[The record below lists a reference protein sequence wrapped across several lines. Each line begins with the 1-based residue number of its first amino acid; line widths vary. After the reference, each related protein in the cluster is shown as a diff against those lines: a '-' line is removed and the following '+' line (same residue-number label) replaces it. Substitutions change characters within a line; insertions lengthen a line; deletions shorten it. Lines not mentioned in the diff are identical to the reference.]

1 MMAYPDSDTVAD
13 ALANSLLDSY
23 WLDDHTYYLP
33 FGSALRL
40 TFQPDDGYS
49 ILDDSGPD
57 MWCGCLALASV
68 DRMSGHVSPR
78 PSDFTG
84 AAEVIYVGRSHDP
97 VWWEPPRELR
107 APSDARN
114 ALRRHLSDL
123 LESGYYMLTL
133 EHVHNG
139 RTLAMA
145 SFGGIDPYIDSL
157 STRDYISDLYSE
169 VCYR

>member
-13 ALANSLLDSY
+13 ALADSLLGNY
-23 WLDDHTYYLP
+23 WSDDHTYDLP
-33 FGSALRL
+33 FGSTLRL
-40 TFQPDDGYS
+40 TLEPDYGYS
-49 ILDDSGPD
+49 VLDDSGPD
-57 MWCGCLALASV
+57 TLYGCLAPASV

-123 LESGYYMLTL
+123 LEYGYYILTL

-139 RTLAMA
+139 RTLAVA
-145 SFGGIDPYIDSL
+145 SICGVDPNLDSL
-157 STRDYISDLYSE
+157 SARDYLSDLYSE